1 MIRPNVNFGRIDN
14 EFAGSIVN
22 YTDGDS
28 TTMDMIWLMDFY
40 FDKKALSIMEDLIIK
55 DEGLGRTDFDRNVY
69 KRSVQEILGKEEAD
83 RIMS

>member
-1 MIRPNVNFGRIDN
+1 MDLNLIPKIKHTTNNNFFLLAGPCAIEGEGMIRPNVNFGRIDN

-40 FDKKALSIMEDLIIK
+40 FDKKALSIMDDLII
-55 DEGLGRTDFDRNVY
+55 
-69 KRSVQEILGKEEAD
+69 
-83 RIMS
+83 